1 MATQTVTPA
10 RQDGPRRWNR
20 QLGLRGWVYAG
31 KYPAERYLYI
41 LHRISGLGLVIYLPI
56 HVWVTGRR
64 LGGPDVWDQ
73 TMAVLRHPLLV
84 VGEFLVLAAFVF
96 HGLNGIRLLL
106 GHLGYTLGRP
116 GHPVY
121 PYAVAL
127 HRQRPLTVVLMALAG
142 LFIAIGAWEF
152 MVR

>member
-1 MATQTVTPA
+1 MATQTATPA
-10 RQDGPRRWNR
+10 RQEAPPRLNR

-41 LHRISGLGLVIYLPI
+41 LHRISGLGLVMYLPI

-64 LGGPDVWDQ
+64 LAGPEVWER
-73 TMAVLRHPLLV
+73 TMTTLRHPVLV
-84 VGEFLVLAAFVF
+84 VGEFLVLAAFVY
-96 HGLNGIRLLL
+96 HGFNGVRLLL

-121 PYAVAL
+121 PYPVAL
-127 HRQRPLTVVLMALAG
+127 HRQRPMTVVLMMLAG
-142 LFIAIGAWEF
+142 LFIAIGVWEF
-152 MVR
+152 ITR